1 MWEKNTIQAPVDI
14 LERSPGWGGK
24 KFIGKKSTVVFC
36 PPNMA
41 NCSRQYSRLADVMY
55 NFLADGFRWTVS
67 EQLGVVRSLV
77 VPGSMYT
84 WQGTDLAEN
93 LPTSAPA

>member
-41 NCSRQYSRLADVMY
+41 NCSRQCSRLADMMY
-55 NFLADGFRWTVS
+55 YYFAEGFPMDCLRDAYGGQV
-67 EQLGVVRSLV
+67 LGCSWKHVRMARHRF
-77 VPGSMYT
+77 G
-84 WQGTDLAEN
+84 
-93 LPTSAPA
+93 